1 MAWDCTRRNRQSV
14 HADPERIPGV
24 WRIVMGATFVAAMG
38 SVAAYAVQTPAAEPA
53 SDAPALDAETRIEA
67 SDCASCHAVD
77 RTVVGPSYVEVAGRY
92 RGQPGAAETVARSIR
107 DGGAGRWGEIPMT
120 AHPDLADADLEA
132 IVAWILALPDEG
144 EDRPARDAA
153 AAVYAY
159 TLADGADVELA
170 FPIFVEGQAPTVTR
184 DVFRGYLMYNSYCY
198 RCHGQ
203 DATGSQFAPDLRV
216 SLANGMT
223 VEEYLAMAMVGDE
236 AQGMPGWAGF
246 LTEEEVRQTYM
257 YVEGRRLGLVPGG
270 RPPSDY

>member
-1 MAWDCTRRNRQSV
+1 MAWDCTRRNRRSV
-14 HADPERIPGV
+14 HTDPERTPGRRRVIPGAAV
-24 WRIVMGATFVAAMG
+24 VVVMGSLGAHAVQAPPAEQAVAA
-38 SVAAYAVQTPAAEPA
+38 Q
-53 SDAPALDAETRIEA
+53 APDPVTRIEA

-77 RTVVGPSYVEVAGRY
+77 RTVVGPSYIEVAARY
-92 RGQPGAAETVARSIR
+92 RGQPGAAESVGRSIR
-107 DGGAGRWGEIPMT
+107 DGGAGRWGDIPMT
-120 AHPDLADADLEA
+120 PHPDLPDADLDS
-132 IVAWILALPDEG
+132 IVAWILSLPDEP
-144 EDRPARDAA
+144 EDGPARDA

-216 SLANGMT
+216 SLGNGMT

-257 YVEGRRLGLVPGG
+257 YVEGRRLGLVPVG